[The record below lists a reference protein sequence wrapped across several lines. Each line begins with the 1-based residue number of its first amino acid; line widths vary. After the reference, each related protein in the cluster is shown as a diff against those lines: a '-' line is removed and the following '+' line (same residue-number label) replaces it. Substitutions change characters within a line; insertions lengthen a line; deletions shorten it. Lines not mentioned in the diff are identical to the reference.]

1 MRKPNNHSAPRNL
14 ISQRHFRKN
23 SPCQSKLACFGIT
36 SKHRIP
42 RGHVPRA
49 FHVATPESRGNSS
62 IPRDHVWFR
71 HFIEHLSRGTGVPAF
86 SIHAD
91 QRCPDKDV
99 GVEAVAEGLGM
110 QLNAGS
116 EVAGVGDA
124 FEGEGEDET
133 VGGEGGLTAELDE
146 GVEGGK
152 RGLGEGESTNEGVVH
167 GEVVEETESVGDGDS
182 AGEKELAEDK
192 RVCEDRFCRF
202 GRGSA
207 SWVSG
212 CCTCSAV
219 KPMLLPFPKR
229 IKHKS

>member
-1 MRKPNNHSAPRNL
+1 
-14 ISQRHFRKN
+14 
-23 SPCQSKLACFGIT
+23 
-36 SKHRIP
+36 
-42 RGHVPRA
+42 
-49 FHVATPESRGNSS
+49 
-62 IPRDHVWFR
+62 
-71 HFIEHLSRGTGVPAF
+71 
-86 SIHAD
+86 
-91 QRCPDKDV
+91 V

-167 GEVVEETESVGDGDS
+167 EGVGVGEVVEETESVGDGDS

-202 GRGSA
+202 WRGSA